1 MHYTTRRFWQ
11 CYNALP
17 KNIQNIADQSYQL
30 LKTNPAHPSLHFKK
44 LSGQYWSVRVGS
56 SYRAVGIEVES
67 GISWF

>member
-17 KNIQNIADQSYQL
+17 KNIQNIPDQSYQL

-67 GISWF
+67 GIYWF